1 LLLQVVVEVVMEEAV
16 VQEDIEPLRVSPYL
30 PKHTLSQL
38 AAAAQLAQ
46 PAPTVV
52 LVMFL
57 YFPL

>member
-1 LLLQVVVEVVMEEAV
+1 MEEAV

-52 LVMFL
+52 LVMIL